1 MVVALVGLEALWHL
15 RSSSPDSL
23 VASRLQGLLL
33 LVIAATA
40 AGGLGLLAGGA
51 RPRELLHLVYAA
63 VAITALPVSTSIS
76 TRWGPGRRGLVT
88 ILGVLVTLI
97 SIQRLFATG

>member
-1 MVVALVGLEALWHL
+1 MVVGLEAGWRI
-15 RSSSPDSL
+15 RSHSPACAL
-23 VASRLQGLLL
+23 ASRLQGLLL
-33 LVIAATA
+33 LVTAVTA

-76 TRWGPGRRGLVT
+76 THWGPGRRGLVT